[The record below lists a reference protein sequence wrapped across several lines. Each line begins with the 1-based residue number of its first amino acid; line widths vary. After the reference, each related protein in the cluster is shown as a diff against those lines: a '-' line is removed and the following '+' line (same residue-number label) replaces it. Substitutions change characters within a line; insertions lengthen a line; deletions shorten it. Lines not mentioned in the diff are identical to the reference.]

1 MVGLLF
7 LTLIFCSCLV
17 FYYAYPKKAQ
27 RIFNKFKRFA
37 ADKARKIIN
46 DIRTEIKRMKKRKN
60 AKYVAPIQIST
71 DWHNTYRKESES

>member
-27 RIFNKFKRFA
+27 RALNKLKRFVVG
-37 ADKARKIIN
+37 KARKIIG
-46 DIRTEIKRMKKRKN
+46 DIRTEIKRTKKRKN
-60 AKYVAPIQIST
+60 AKYVAPIQVLT
-71 DWHNTYRKESES
+71 DWHNTYRKENES